1 MKIKSGKLNRIP
13 AQYSDEL
20 MAFIRA
26 MLSQDPEE
34 RPSTHELL
42 KHEYVAIRIQ
52 ESRQKE
58 KYLRL
63 KRRETE
69 IHNKIE
75 QLKKKEE
82 AVETKLVEL
91 AEKEA

>member
-1 MKIKSGKLNRIP
+1 MKIKSGKRNRIP

-20 MAFIRA
+20 MSFIHA
-26 MLSQDPEE
+26 MLSQDPEQ

-42 KHEYVAIRIQ
+42 QHDYVAIRIQ

-63 KRRETE
+63 KRKETE
-69 IHNKIE
+69 IHHKME

-82 AVETKLVEL
+82 EVEL
-91 AEKEA
+91 